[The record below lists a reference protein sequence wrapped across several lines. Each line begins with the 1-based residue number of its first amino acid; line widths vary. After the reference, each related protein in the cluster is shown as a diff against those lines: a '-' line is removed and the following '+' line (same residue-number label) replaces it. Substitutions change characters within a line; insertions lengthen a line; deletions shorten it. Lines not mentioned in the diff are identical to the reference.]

1 VFEKIFFSH
10 YNITITLMDYEK
22 MIYQALVGVG
32 GIGSGSFFL
41 LNGNHTLGREESRS
55 GSFIKR
61 NDYCKLHIVSH
72 YVKTLLGL
80 DFDTIPVG
88 KVGDDDTG
96 RRLYVEMREAG
107 LNMSYVQVSENDHT
121 LFSFCFI
128 YPDGSGGNLTTNDS
142 ACSKVTSDF
151 VQSAE
156 NEFKKYRGKGIALA
170 VPEVSLA
177 ARQKLLEL
185 GTEYAFFRVASF
197 SSGEMSEVKKKNL
210 LSEVDLLALNLDEA
224 KMVAGIDKKE
234 GSPDDI
240 ATSLVNNLAMVYP
253 GMWVTITSGKTGS
266 WAWDGKELHFI
277 PAPEFPSPETDVVS
291 TAGAGDAFLAG
302 VISGLTEGLS
312 LRQAQELGTLVG
324 TLSVTSPH
332 TIHKGIGRKT
342 LYEFAIN
349 NRIQIS
355 AEVQNFLELW

>member
-1 VFEKIFFSH
+1 
-10 YNITITLMDYEK
+10 
-22 MIYQALVGVG
+22 MIYQAMVGVG

-55 GSFIKR
+55 GRFIKR

-88 KVGDDDTG
+88 KVGDDDMG
-96 RRLYVEMREAG
+96 RKLYGEMREAG
-107 LNMSYVQVSENDHT
+107 LNMSYVEVSENDQT

-128 YPDGSGGNLTTNDS
+128 YPDGSGGNLTTDDS
-142 ACSKVTSDF
+142 ACSKVSPDF
-151 VQSAE
+151 IRSAE

-210 LSEVDLLALNLDEA
+210 LNEVDLLALNLDEA
-224 KMVAGIDKKE
+224 KMVAGIDDKE
-234 GSPDDI
+234 SLPDEVARSSVKRLSEI
-240 ATSLVNNLAMVYP
+240 NP
-253 GMWVTITSGKTGS
+253 GMYVTITAGKTGS
-266 WAWDGKELHFI
+266 WACDGKSLYFF
-277 PAPEFPSPETDVVS
+277 PATEFPSPEADVVS

-302 VISGLTEGLS
+302 VISGLTAGLS

-324 TLSVTSPH
+324 ALSVTSPH

-349 NRIQIS
+349 KRIQIS
-355 AEVQNFLELW
+355 AEVKNFLELW